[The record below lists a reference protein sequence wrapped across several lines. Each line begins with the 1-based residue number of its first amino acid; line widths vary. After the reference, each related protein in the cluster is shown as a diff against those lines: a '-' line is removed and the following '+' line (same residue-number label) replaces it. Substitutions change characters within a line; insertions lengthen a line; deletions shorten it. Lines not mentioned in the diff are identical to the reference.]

1 MINQKTYL
9 NRHSSLS
16 DKIILSNRLKMVE
29 LIKNYLINKDLFDIL
44 DIGSTN
50 DKSKSSN
57 LIIKKLDLFQQYNSI
72 SDQKIED
79 DFFKKKLKKSITDN
93 FTDNEIE
100 MYKSDVVI
108 SNATI
113 EHVGS
118 TKNQIKMCKNII
130 NLAKRYFIII
140 TPNRLHPLEFHTK
153 IPLLHWMPKKIHRK
167 ILKFLGHK
175 FLAKEEN
182 LNLLTKKDLKNFMT
196 KLNQKNYLFI
206 HIRFLFFKSNII
218 LIGRK

>member
-9 NRHSSLS
+9 SQHSTLS
-16 DKIILSNRLKMVE
+16 DKIILSNRFKMVR
-29 LIKNYLINKDLFDIL
+29 LIKSYLINKDLFDIL
-44 DIGSTN
+44 DVGSTS
-50 DKSKSSN
+50 DRSESSN
-57 LIIKKLDLFQQYNSI
+57 FIIKKLNFFKQYHSI
-72 SDQKIED
+72 SDQAID
-79 DFFKKKLKKSITDN
+79 DNFFKKKIKKSITDN
-93 FTDNEIE
+93 FKDKEIE
-100 MYKSDVVI
+100 EYKSDVVI

-118 TKNQIKMCKNII
+118 TENQIKMCKNVI
-130 NLAKRYFIII
+130 NLAKKYFIII

-182 LNLLTKKDLKNFMT
+182 LNLLTQKDLKKFMVI
-196 KLNQKNYLFI
+196 LNQKNYLFF

-218 LIGRK
+218 LIGKK